1 MRYKGSNLDEALEIA
16 SKEEYVDKAD
26 LAYEVVVEE
35 ENNVEIEVFTIV
47 DVIEYSQN
55 YLKDALEALGVEAKV
70 TPSIKDD
77 IIRLKIDSDH
87 NPILIGKNGTTLQSL
102 NELTRI
108 AISNHFKHRYRVLLD
123 INGYKDDK
131 YDRLT
136 KMARRL
142 AHEVQKTH
150 TNVILDPMPSDER
163 RMIHNCLTNMPH
175 IRTESTGV
183 GKERQIQIIYVD
195 EENITKEEE

>member
-195 EENITKEEE
+195 EENVTKEEE

>member
-150 TNVILDPMPSDER
+150 TNVTLDPMPSDER

-195 EENITKEEE
+195 DELVTKEEE

>member
-1 MRYKGSNLDEALEIA
+1 MRYKGSNLDEALELA

-26 LAYEVVVEE
+26 LAYEVVIEE

-55 YLKDALEALGVEAKV
+55 YLKEALEALGVEAKV

-150 TNVILDPMPSDER
+150 TNVTLDPMPSDER

-183 GKERQIQIIYVD
+183 GKERQVQIIYADD
-195 EENITKEEE
+195 ENVTKEEE